1 MTTNM
6 QALLFGLDK
15 SLSALS
21 SANDKK
27 AALLAFLDKLER
39 DSKPPLNLLYPSS
52 NTPKTNPNV
61 EDIINQRALEDL
73 IARHGLQQEMFEVQR
88 TQFSRTPLKFGT
100 PMPPPLGRLSCANQS
115 TSKSQFCLKD
125 GTMSCSGCFLV
136 RYCSKECQLK
146 HWGSHKYDCRNI
158 LRSPSWSPAWVRE
171 KRTPKFVDKDSD
183 SAPPGMPQ
191 GVPSIFGMGL
201 ILWGNISAIDIINAI
216 DSEGMADIRNRDL
229 SLAFVASG
237 DLRNMVRTI
246 NKLPGDYTGTIKIV
260 LNDFNPIVVCRN
272 IMILSILGI
281 VEDIEEAAEH
291 ALHLWYSI
299 FQPLSYQTRVLVPV
313 MESEIFRN
321 LNGTPAQLTPST
333 TMCTMFSADTIA
345 FLLDQLRPKDRDPA
359 VANNALNDIMNAP
372 ERVDYCDR
380 YYASMKPS
388 HRLALKQWRSYGLV
402 LPFGAIN
409 AHMAIPNPWL
419 FTHDDRL
426 MLNDSAHPFDG
437 WDFDEMFNAGKAHGT
452 TEEDLIGCLFFYV
465 KDELVEFS
473 KRLRR
478 FKIQIYASDE
488 DARQL
493 PKTLNSH
500 PTFPQNFD
508 RVETSNITDK
518 NYVGMSV
525 LSDWG
530 PLLNKA
536 NPHAAI
542 IGLFM
547 NWRLWKKSAD
557 FLSSS
562 VAFNDAMKRMS
573 SCPSVGF
580 SPTNL
585 FPLNQKVTEMMKTLT
600 LFHDTSKSFE
610 EYLKDEK
617 EDEIASKAGLQSRRI
632 NRIVPHRCFAKL
644 GARHSEL
651 PVIDSPERWYKAAS
665 LSGMAY
671 YERYVEWGQVNNLG
685 KIS

>member
-1 MTTNM
+1 
-6 QALLFGLDK
+6 
-15 SLSALS
+15 
-21 SANDKK
+21 
-27 AALLAFLDKLER
+27 
-39 DSKPPLNLLYPSS
+39 
-52 NTPKTNPNV
+52 
-61 EDIINQRALEDL
+61 
-73 IARHGLQQEMFEVQR
+73 
-88 TQFSRTPLKFGT
+88 
-100 PMPPPLGRLSCANQS
+100 MPPPLARLSCANQS

-146 HWGSHKYDCRNI
+146 HWGSHKYDCKNI

-171 KRTPKFVDKDSD
+171 KRTPKFVDGDSD

-191 GVPSIFGMGL
+191 GAPPIFGMGL
-201 ILWGNISAIDIINAI
+201 ILWGNISAIDIVNAI
-216 DSEGMADIRNRDL
+216 DNEGVAEIRNRDL

-246 NKLPGDYTGTIKIV
+246 NKLPRDYNGTIKIV

-272 IMILSILGI
+272 LMILSILGI
-281 VEDIEEAAEH
+281 VEDIEAAEH

-321 LNGTPAQLTPST
+321 FNGTPVQLTPTT
-333 TMCTMFSADTIA
+333 TMCTTFSADTIA

-372 ERVDYCDR
+372 ERVDYRDR
-380 YYASMKPS
+380 YYARLKPS

-402 LPFGAIN
+402 LPFGAID

-452 TEEDLIGCLFFYV
+452 TEEDLFGCLFFYV
-465 KDELVEFS
+465 KDQLVEFS

-478 FKIQIYASDE
+478 FKIQIYVSDE

-500 PTFPQNFD
+500 STFPQSFD
-508 RVETSNITDK
+508 RVEASNITDK

-547 NWRLWKKSAD
+547 NWHVWKKSAN

-562 VAFNDAMKRMS
+562 VAFNDAMKRMT
-573 SCPSVGF
+573 SCPSV
-580 SPTNL
+580 
-585 FPLNQKVTEMMKTLT
+585 V
-600 LFHDTSKSFE
+600 
-610 EYLKDEK
+610 
-617 EDEIASKAGLQSRRI
+617 
-632 NRIVPHRCFAKL
+632 
-644 GARHSEL
+644 
-651 PVIDSPERWYKAAS
+651 
-665 LSGMAY
+665 
-671 YERYVEWGQVNNLG
+671 
-685 KIS
+685 

>member
-1 MTTNM
+1 MTTDM
-6 QALLFGLDK
+6 RALLFDLDK

-21 SANDKK
+21 STNDKK
-27 AALLAFLDKLER
+27 SALLAFLDKLEHNAEQ
-39 DSKPPLNLLYPSS
+39 PLNLLYPSS
-52 NTPKTNPNV
+52 NTPRTNPNV
-61 EDIINQRALEDL
+61 EDITNQKALEDL
-73 IARHGLQQEMFEVQR
+73 IARHGLQQVMLEIQR
-88 TQFSRTPLKFGT
+88 TKISRTPLKFGT

-115 TSKSQFCLKD
+115 TSKSRFCLKD

-146 HWGSHKYDCRNI
+146 HWGSHKYDCKNI
-158 LRSPSWSPAWVRE
+158 LRSPTWSPAWVRE
-171 KRTPKFVDKDSD
+171 KRTPKFADGNSQ

-191 GVPSIFGMGL
+191 GVPPVFGMGL
-201 ILWGNISAIDIINAI
+201 ILWGNIPAIDIINAV
-216 DSEGMADIRNRDL
+216 DNEGMADIRNRDL

-237 DLRNMVRTI
+237 DLRNMVRAI
-246 NKLPGDYTGTIKIV
+246 NKLPRDYSGTIKIV
-260 LNDFNPIVVCRN
+260 LNDLNPIVVCRN
-272 IMILSILGI
+272 LMILSMLGI

-299 FQPLSYQTRVLVPV
+299 FQPHSYESRVFLPV
-313 MESEIFRN
+313 MESKIFGN
-321 LNGTPAQLTPST
+321 LNGTPFQLTPST
-333 TMCTMFSADTIA
+333 TMYNTLSSNTIA

-372 ERVDYCDR
+372 ERVDYHDR
-380 YYASMKPS
+380 YYAGLKPS
-388 HRLALKQWRSYGLV
+388 HRLALKQWCSYGLV

-426 MLNDSAHPFDG
+426 MLNDGAHPFDG
-437 WDFDEMFNAGKAHGT
+437 WDFDEMFNAGKALGT

-465 KDELVEFS
+465 KEQLVEFS

-478 FKIQIYASDE
+478 FKMQIYVSDK

-493 PKTLNSH
+493 PKTLKSR
-500 PTFPQNFD
+500 PTFPQSFD
-508 RVETSNITDK
+508 RVEVSNIVDK

-547 NWRLWKKSAD
+547 NWHIWKKSANYM
-557 FLSSS
+557 SSS
-562 VAFNDAMKRMS
+562 VSFNDAMKRMS
-573 SCPSVGF
+573 SCPSAGF
-580 SPTNL
+580 SPSGL
-585 FPLNQKVTEMMKTLT
+585 FPLDRKVTEMMKTLT
-600 LFHDTSKSFE
+600 IFHDTSTSFE

-617 EDEIASKAGLQSRRI
+617 EDDTASKAGLQRRRI
-632 NRIVPHRCFAKL
+632 NRIVPHRLFAKL
-644 GARHSEL
+644 GAGHSEL
-651 PVIDSPERWYKAAS
+651 PVIDSPERWYKVAC
-665 LSGMAY
+665 LSGAAY
-671 YERYVEWGQVNNLG
+671 YERYVEWGHVN
-685 KIS
+685 K

>member
-6 QALLFGLDK
+6 KALLSNLDK

-21 SANDKK
+21 STNDKK
-27 AALLAFLDKLER
+27 SILLAFLDKLEQ
-39 DSKPPLNLLYPSS
+39 DSKQPLKFLYPSS

-61 EDIINQRALEDL
+61 EDTINRKALEDL
-73 IARHGLQQEMFEVQR
+73 IARHGLQQEMFEVERKRFGQTR
-88 TQFSRTPLKFGT
+88 LKFGT
-100 PMPPPLGRLSCANQS
+100 PMPPPLGRLSCANQN
-115 TSKSQFCLKD
+115 TSKSRFCLND
-125 GTMSCSGCFLV
+125 GTMSCSGCLLV

-146 HWGSHKYDCRNI
+146 HWGSHKYDCRNT

-171 KRTPKFVDKDSD
+171 KRTPKFVNENSD
-183 SAPPGMPQ
+183 GAPPGMPQ
-191 GVPSIFGMGL
+191 GTPSIFGMGL
-201 ILWGNISAIDIINAI
+201 ILWGNIPAIDIINAVDNG
-216 DSEGMADIRNRDL
+216 DSRHTEQRYFLG
-229 SLAFVASG
+229 FPSG

-246 NKLPGDYTGTIKIV
+246 NGLPGDYSGTIKIV
-260 LNDFNPIVVCRN
+260 LNDFSPVVVCRN
-272 IMILSILGI
+272 LMMLSILGI
-281 VEDIEEAAEH
+281 VEDVEEAAEH

-299 FQPLSYQTRVLVPV
+299 FQPLSYDPRVFPPIL
-313 MESEIFRN
+313 ESKILRN
-321 LNGTPAQLTPST
+321 LNGTPVQLTPST
-333 TMCTMFSADTIA
+333 TMCTTFSSNTTA
-345 FLLDQLRPKDRDPA
+345 FLLDRLQPKDRDPP
-359 VANNALNDIMNAP
+359 VANNALNKIMNAP
-372 ERVDYCDR
+372 ERVDYRDR
-380 YYASMKPS
+380 YYASLKPS
-388 HRLALKQWRSYGLV
+388 HRLALEAWRSYGLV

-465 KDELVEFS
+465 KDQLVEFS

-478 FKIQIYASDE
+478 FKVQIYASDK

-493 PKTLNSH
+493 PKTLKSH
-500 PTFPQNFD
+500 PAFPQSFD
-508 RVETSNITDK
+508 RIEVSNITDK

-530 PLLNKA
+530 PLLNKT

-547 NWRLWKKSAD
+547 NWHLWKKSANY
-557 FLSSS
+557 LSSS
-562 VAFNDAMKRMS
+562 VGFNDAMKRMS
-573 SCPSVGF
+573 ACPSAGF
-580 SPTNL
+580 SPTNP
-585 FPLNQKVTEMMKTLT
+585 FPPDRKVTEMMKTVT

-610 EYLKDEK
+610 DYLKDEK
-617 EDEIASKAGLQSRRI
+617 EDDISSKAGLQSRRI

-644 GARHSEL
+644 GTKHSEL
-651 PVIDSPERWYKAAS
+651 PVIDSPERWYKVAC

-671 YERYVEWGQVNNLG
+671 YERYVEWG
-685 KIS
+685 